1 MNLAKFLKG
10 TTTINELQ
18 NQPNRFIQ
26 VVYKEYVETLK
37 DKSKSEAQAAEE
49 VEEQM
54 EEMMGG

>member
-37 DKSKSEAQAAEE
+37 DKSKSEVQAAEE